1 MGVGRVVAF
10 GVLYTLAA
18 LLGDQKTKGLVYS
31 AMSWQ
36 RTSSGVTK
44 GGVVGRELAEC
55 RLDEVLAVDTQCGGQ
70 LTKEARAGLLRA

>member
-1 MGVGRVVAF
+1 MELWVSRLRWYSRSLGSRSDEPLEMGVGRVVAF

-44 GGVVGRELAEC
+44 GGA
-55 RLDEVLAVDTQCGGQ
+55 A
-70 LTKEARAGLLRA
+70 